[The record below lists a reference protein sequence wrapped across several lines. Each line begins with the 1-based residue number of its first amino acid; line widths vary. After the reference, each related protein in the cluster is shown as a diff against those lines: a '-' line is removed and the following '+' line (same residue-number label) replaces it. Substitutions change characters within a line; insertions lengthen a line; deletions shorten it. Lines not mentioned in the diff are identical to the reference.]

1 MTSNDQYSEQQL
13 DAWGEG
19 FLSAPT
25 DENRKIYS
33 IILAE

>member
-13 DAWGEG
+13 DAWGEA
-19 FLSAPT
+19 FLATPT

-33 IILAE
+33 IILVD